1 MFALK
6 FKANI
11 VILKRAGYFIILTA
25 AITFIA
31 TIITC
36 IVNPDIKAVMEGI
49 GNSAPSQIK
58 ESRGIDKVWSYIVH
72 NGFAVPLQMFIL
84 AFVPIQFLYLAN
96 IISTSS
102 LLGVFFG
109 VALQASLDKGFELII
124 SSIPHSVLE
133 LFAYC
138 LLAAVLFE
146 LNQVIRTK
154 IINLVK
160 KDRDRDSVIKK
171 ILIVTRTYLAFVLPL
186 IILAALLETYAADMI
201 LHLLR

>member
-160 KDRDRDSVIKK
+160 KDRERDSVIKK

>member
-6 FKANI
+6 FKDNK

-154 IINLVK
+154 MINLVK
-160 KDRDRDSVIKK
+160 KDRERDSFIKK
-171 ILIVTRTYLAFVLPL
+171 ILKVTRTYLAFVLPL

>member
-154 IINLVK
+154 MINLVK
-160 KDRDRDSVIKK
+160 KDRERDSVIKK

>member
-133 LFAYC
+133 LFAIVC
-138 LLAAVLFE
+138 WQLSF
-146 LNQVIRTK
+146 LN
-154 IINLVK
+154 
-160 KDRDRDSVIKK
+160 
-171 ILIVTRTYLAFVLPL
+171 
-186 IILAALLETYAADMI
+186 
-201 LHLLR
+201 

>member
-160 KDRDRDSVIKK
+160 KDRERDSFIKK
-171 ILIVTRTYLAFVLPL
+171 ILKVTRTYLAFVLPL